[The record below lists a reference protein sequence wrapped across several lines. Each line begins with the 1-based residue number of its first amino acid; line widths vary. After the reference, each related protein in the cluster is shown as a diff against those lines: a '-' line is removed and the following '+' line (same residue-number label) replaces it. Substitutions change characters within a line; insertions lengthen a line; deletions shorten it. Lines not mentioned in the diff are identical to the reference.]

1 MKTLRYVNLDPTG
14 NLTCLVLDPPEP
26 ADEPAVTRYLMGEC
40 EQVAYLEPASDPSAR
55 TRVRLMGGEFCGNA
69 SMAAACFLAAGDG
82 LQPGEEKTVPLEVSG
97 AEGVLNC
104 TAKNNGRSWKGTV
117 PMPRILGT
125 EEIQSG
131 DLTLT
136 AVRMEGIR
144 HFILADQTLP
154 DAAAKILLKA
164 LADTVPEPAAG
175 LLQWNRST
183 GIMRPLV
190 LVKGSDT
197 LVWETGCGSGSAAV
211 GVFEALTRKERERKT
226 EVRQMGGTITA
237 SARLRED
244 GGADVTITGKV
255 RLSGEKRL
263 EIDEGAVRNV

>member
-26 ADEPAVTRYLMGEC
+26 AEEPAVTRYLMGEC
-40 EQVAYLEPASDPSAR
+40 EQVAYLEPALDPEAR
-55 TRVRLMGGEFCGNA
+55 IRVRLMGGEFCGNA
-69 SMAAACFLAAGDG
+69 SMAAACYLAAGDG
-82 LQPGEEKTVPLEVSG
+82 LQPGEEKTIPLEVSG
-97 AEGVLNC
+97 AEGILQC
-104 TAKNNGRSWKGTV
+104 KAKNNGRSWKGTV

-125 EEIQSG
+125 REFKSG

-154 DAAAKILLKA
+154 DAAAKILVKA
-164 LADTVPEPAAG
+164 LADTVPEPAVG

-190 LVKGSDT
+190 FVRGSDT
-197 LVWETGCGSGSAAV
+197 LVWETGCGTGSAAV
-211 GVFEALTRKERERKT
+211 GVYEAMARNERERQT
-226 EVRQMGGTITA
+226 DVRQMGGTITA
-237 SARLRED
+237 SAKLRGD
-244 GGADVTITGKV
+244 GGAEVTITGRV

-263 EIDEGAVRNV
+263 EIDGKAIRNL